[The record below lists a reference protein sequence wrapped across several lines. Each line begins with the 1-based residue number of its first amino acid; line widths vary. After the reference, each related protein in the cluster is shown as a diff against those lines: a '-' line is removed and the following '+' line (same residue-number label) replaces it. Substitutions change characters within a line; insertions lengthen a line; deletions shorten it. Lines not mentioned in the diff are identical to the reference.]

1 MNLALAISR
10 PNDHKSPINM
20 KVREQVVVE
29 GCGSEPALPAGRQ
42 QKKFTEC
49 INY

>member
-1 MNLALAISR
+1 MNKKVQIQ

-29 GCGSEPALPAGRQ
+29 GCASEQ
-42 QKKFTEC
+42 QKKFIEC
-49 INY
+49 INNNYLT